1 LVKDEIQPRIPMTV
15 QEMPEFAK
23 EADRILGD
31 ALRIQLLTS
40 SKVALGGSGTG
51 KARRRAGDLLFL
63 QPIRSSACVGYLRIR
78 QGTPERTMKK
88 TKRSVKKPLG
98 ERLIDAMRQA
108 VDFAEGKDVP
118 GIRVHIPA
126 AYDVRKIRTL
136 MKLSQK
142 EFAERFGFSI
152 DSVQNW
158 EQGRRIPDGPA
169 RTLLAVIAHEPK
181 AVERALQAA
190 G

>member
-1 LVKDEIQPRIPMTV
+1 MKQ
-15 QEMPEFAK
+15 
-23 EADRILGD
+23 
-31 ALRIQLLTS
+31 
-40 SKVALGGSGTG
+40 SK
-51 KARRRAGDLLFL
+51 
-63 QPIRSSACVGYLRIR
+63 QN
-78 QGTPERTMKK
+78 E
-88 TKRSVKKPLG
+88 KKPLG
-98 ERLIDAMRQA
+98 ERLIRAMQQA

-118 GIRVHIPA
+118 GIRVHIPP
-126 AYDVRKIRTL
+126 AYDVRKIRAR

-142 EFAERFGFSI
+142 EFAARFGFSI

-158 EQGRRIPDGPA
+158 EQGRRVPDGPA